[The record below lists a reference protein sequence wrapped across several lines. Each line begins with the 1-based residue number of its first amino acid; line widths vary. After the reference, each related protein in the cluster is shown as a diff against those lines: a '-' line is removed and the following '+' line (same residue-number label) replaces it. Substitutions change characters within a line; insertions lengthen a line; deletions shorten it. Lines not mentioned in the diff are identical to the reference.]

1 MNIVGTGVVRAPLQE
16 VWAALR
22 DQAVL
27 SRAIPG
33 CDRFE
38 VAGPGRATFTATTA
52 MPAISGTYSGT
63 VSLTDGQP
71 PTTMTVTVSIAGDHG
86 NLTADVA
93 VRLSPEDGGGT
104 LVSYEGVAVADGAIE
119 GVGTRLLASAAKRM
133 ATEFLGA
140 VDEAL
145 AERRQALA
153 GTDNQPG
160 RSADQVAAAM
170 LPVRTSSF
178 AGEASTTQ
186 IDPAA
191 GTDVRVVAAG
201 AAIGL
206 AGVVAGVI
214 VGVLLGRRIRRTTR
228 T

>member
-1 MNIVGTGVVRAPLQE
+1 MNIVGMGTVGAPVE
-16 VWAALR
+16 VVWAALL
-22 DQAVL
+22 DPAVL

-38 VAGPGRATFTATTA
+38 VPGPGRATFTATTA

-63 VSLTDGQP
+63 ASLADQQA
-71 PTTMTVTVSIAGDHG
+71 PTMMTATVSIAGDHG
-86 NLTADVA
+86 SVTADLT
-93 VRLSPEDGGGT
+93 VRLSPEDGGATSIG
-104 LVSYEGVAVADGAIE
+104 YDAVAVVGGAIE
-119 GVGTRLLASAAKRM
+119 GVGSRLLASVATRM

-145 AERRQALA
+145 AERR
-153 GTDNQPG
+153 
-160 RSADQVAAAM
+160 ADQSAAAVF
-170 LPVRTSSF
+170 PAATSNF
-178 AGEASTTQ
+178 VGEATTH

-214 VGVLLGRRIRRTTR
+214 IGVLLGRRIRRAAKT
-228 T
+228 